1 MNRAKFVLLACP
13 VLLASVLVVANPAQ
27 ASTGKSAPTTPVVR
41 VGSAQ
46 QISESVALSEV
57 TKKTNPIR
65 EQLGCGCTSCVNAQN
80 QLQGKLPPTLGF

>member
-13 VLLASVLVVANPAQ
+13 VLLASMMVANPAH
-27 ASTGKSAPTTPVVR
+27 ASTIKSAPATPVVT
-41 VGSAQ
+41 VVSAQ
-46 QISESVALSEV
+46 QTSESVALSEV

-65 EQLGCGCTSCVNAQN
+65 EQLGCGCASCVNAQN